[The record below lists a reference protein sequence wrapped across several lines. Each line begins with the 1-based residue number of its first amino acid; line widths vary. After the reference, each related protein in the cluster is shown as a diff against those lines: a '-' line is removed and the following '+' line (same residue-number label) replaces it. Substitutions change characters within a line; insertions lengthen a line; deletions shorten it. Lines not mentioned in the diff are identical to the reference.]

1 MRILQLSLFS
11 VTVSTSF
18 YAPAGFLSYPSP
30 TLPYLLH
37 FSKTSWKSLAISDET
52 PIGNTVNP
60 TGFKDSIYVPRP
72 EKFFYPIEHHAFIHI
87 SSSRIVQETP
97 AGNPLVSSILF
108 TFSDER
114 TFFTMLLSTCPRF
127 QLPKGLQPATL

>member
-30 TLPYLLH
+30 TRPYLLH
-37 FSKTSWKSLAISDET
+37 SSKTSWIGRT

-60 TGFKDSIYVPRP
+60 TGFKYSIYVPRP